1 MAACHHLLPAVVARR
16 CSSSANRYS
25 FFVRHR
31 IETKWQSHG
40 KEMTVGG
47 VVTTKSCCLPYSSV
61 AARWLIVLCCA
72 MRLLVVI
79 HRPPS
84 RTVCSPSSTTLC
96 QGTKMGGKT
105 YLRCCPTPIVDD
117 LLPSVVSL
125 LISRMVFDHH
135 QPLLSI
141 ASADI
146 S

>member
-1 MAACHHLLPAVVARR
+1 MAACHHLLPAVVAQH
-16 CSSSANRYS
+16 CSSSANQYS

-31 IETKWQSHG
+31 IETKWQSRG

-47 VVTTKSCCLPYSSV
+47 VVTTKSCCLPYLLV
-61 AARWLIVLCCA
+61 AARWLIILCRA
-72 MRLLVVI
+72 MRSLVVI

-84 RTVCSPSSTTLC
+84 RTVCSPSSTTLRR
-96 QGTKMGGKT
+96 GTKMGGKT
-105 YLRCCPTPIVDD
+105 YLRPCPTPIVDD

-125 LISRMVFDHH
+125 LISRTVFNHH